1 MLAALGFL
9 TIATLLALIL
19 SKRATPLVALI
30 AVPIVAAIVAGQ
42 AHAIGD
48 HVATGLQQTAA
59 VAATFVFAIVH
70 FGVMSDAGL
79 LDPVVDRVLH
89 AVGADPVKIVLGST
103 ALAALAHLD
112 GSGAVTFL
120 LVIPVMLPLYVRL
133 GMDRRVL
140 ACVVAMA
147 AGVMNILPWGGPL
160 LRAAA
165 ALHIPVSDLFLPLAP
180 VTAAGLVFVFVVA
193 WGLGHREA
201 ARLGHRGGV
210 EAPPIETRVLG
221 AEVVALR
228 RQNLLWFNAL
238 LTLAMLTLMV
248 TEVLSP
254 ALAFMVGAIV
264 GLAVNYP
271 NPVEQRARVDAHA
284 KAALMMATIL
294 LAAGVFTG
302 ILKGTGMLGAMASA
316 AVQFVPPEMASHIP
330 LGMALLSMPLS
341 LVFDPDSFYFG
352 VLPIVAEV
360 SGKLGVAPIQ
370 VAQAAL
376 LGQMTTGFPVSP
388 LTPATFLLVGLCG
401 LDLAE
406 HQRFSIPW
414 LFATSV
420 VMTLAA
426 LLLGVFG
433 I

>member
-9 TIATLLALIL
+9 TVVAFLGLVL

-30 AVPIVAAIVAGQ
+30 SIPIVAAVMAGQ
-42 AHAIGD
+42 TAAIGGY
-48 HVATGLQQTAA
+48 VTTGLQQTAT

-79 LDPVVDRVLH
+79 LDPVVDRVLR
-89 AVGADPVKIVLGST
+89 AVGADPVRIVLGS
-103 ALAALAHLD
+103 ALLAAIAHLD

-120 LVIPVMLPLYVRL
+120 LVVPVMLPLYTRL

-140 ACVVAMA
+140 ACVVAMG
-147 AGVMNILPWGGPL
+147 AGVMNMLPWGGPL
-160 LRAAA
+160 LRAAS
-165 ALHIPVSDLFLPLAP
+165 ALHIGVSDLFLPLLP
-180 VTAAGLVFVFVVA
+180 VAVVGLTFVFAAA
-193 WGLGHREA
+193 WWLGHRESV
-201 ARLGHRGGV
+201 RLGHRDTAGASSVVG
-210 EAPPIETRVLG
+210 RVLDP
-221 AEVVALR
+221 AAAALR
-228 RQNLLWFNAL
+228 RPRLLWFNAA
-238 LTLAMLTLMV
+238 LTVTVLTLMV
-248 TEVLSP
+248 MEVLSP
-254 ALAFMVGAIV
+254 ALAFMVAAV
-264 GLAVNYP
+264 VALAVNYP
-271 NPVEQRARVDAHA
+271 DPAEQRARVDAHA

-302 ILKGTGMLGAMASA
+302 ILKGTGMLAAMAESVVGVIPA
-316 AVQFVPPEMASHIP
+316 DLAPHIP
-330 LGMALLSMPLS
+330 VILGVMAMPLS

-352 VLPIVAEV
+352 VLPVIAEV
-360 SGKLGVAPIQ
+360 SGHLGVPATH

-388 LTPATFLLVGLCG
+388 LTPATFLLIGLCG

-406 HQRFSIPW
+406 HQRFAIPW

-426 LLLGVFG
+426 VAIGVFG
-433 I
+433 P